1 MGLKDDVKAKFE
13 EAKDVAKDAAD
24 KVSEKADIAKQRLEG
39 EVDKAKGDDLKG
51 EAKVKSS
58 QVRDKLSD

>member
-1 MGLKDDVKAKFE
+1 MGIIDDAKAKVDE
-13 EAKDVAKDAAD
+13 VKDVAKDTAD

>member
-1 MGLKDDVKAKFE
+1 MGLIDDAKAKVE

-51 EAKVKSS
+51 DAKVKSS

>member
-1 MGLKDDVKAKFE
+1 MGLIDNAKAKVE

>member
-1 MGLKDDVKAKFE
+1 MKILDEAKAKFD
-13 EAKDVAKDAAD
+13 EAKDVAKDAAG
-24 KVSEKADIAKQRLEG
+24 KVSEEVDIAKQRLEG

-58 QVRDKLSD
+58 QVRDKLTD